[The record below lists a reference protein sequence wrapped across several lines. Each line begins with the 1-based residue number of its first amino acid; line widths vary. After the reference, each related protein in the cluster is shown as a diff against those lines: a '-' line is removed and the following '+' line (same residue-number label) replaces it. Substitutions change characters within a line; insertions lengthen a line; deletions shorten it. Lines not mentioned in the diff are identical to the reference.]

1 MTQPK
6 RVLVLSV
13 SAGAGHVRAAQ
24 AICAAAEDVSPQL
37 TVKHLDVL
45 ELVSPTFR
53 KLYGDSYIKLVE
65 RAPLLWA
72 LLYQQTDR
80 RESRSLFDRVRR
92 HVERLNTRKLEAEI
106 ARFGPDAIVCT
117 HFLPAE
123 LLARRIA
130 CGNTLPPV
138 WVQVTDFDIHGL
150 WLQSHMQGYCVATEE
165 VAARLA
171 ARGIERSRIHVTGI
185 AIMPQFRRA
194 PSRAEAAAEL
204 GIDPGKITVL
214 AMSGGAGV
222 GGIENLVETAAA
234 LPRDLQIIALAGRNA
249 ELLDRLREIGARH
262 PGRVVALG
270 FTRTIERAM
279 AAADVA
285 VTKPG
290 GLTTSECLAMALP
303 MVVVSPIPGQEERN
317 ADYLLESGCALK
329 AVDAAAFAHKLAALI
344 DAPER
349 LAAMRERERAVARP
363 AAAQNILDL
372 VLHEPA
378 AAR

>member
-1 MTQPK
+1 MTKPQ
-6 RVLVLSV
+6 RILVLSV

-24 AICAAAEDVSPQL
+24 AICAAAEEVSPQL
-37 TVKHLDVL
+37 SVKHLDVL
-45 ELVSPTFR
+45 ELVSPAFR

-80 RESRSLFDRVRR
+80 RESRSLFDRLRR
-92 HVERLNTRKLEAEI
+92 HVERLNTRKLESEI
-106 ARFGPDAIVCT
+106 ARFAPDAIICT

-185 AIMPQFRRA
+185 AIMPQFSRA

-204 GIDPGKITVL
+204 GIDPAKLTVL

-249 ELLDRLREIGARH
+249 ELLDRLGEIGARH

-303 MVVVSPIPGQEERN
+303 MIVVSPIPGQEERN
-317 ADYLLESGCALK
+317 ADFLLESGCALK

-363 AAAQNILDL
+363 AAARSILEL
-372 VLHEPA
+372 VLNDHA
-378 AAR
+378 GAR